1 MKEHMIEELQALE
14 SDVEFMAKAKAAANT
29 QELVKVLAE
38 YGIEITEEEYENAK
52 DQAAVILEQEGY
64 IQDGELTEK
73 GLEAVNGGVNTF
85 VSGVG
90 IACGSAGLML
100 MMAGGGPALWAVG
113 CVIGVG
119 GILMS
124 GKKRK

>member
-1 MKEHMIEELQALE
+1 MKENMIEKLQALE
-14 SDVEFMAKAKAAANT
+14 NDAEFMAKAKAAANT
-29 QELVKVLAE
+29 TDLVKVLAE

-52 DQAAVILEQEGY
+52 DQAVEILEQEGY
-64 IQDGELTEK
+64 IRDGELTEK

-90 IACGSAGLML
+90 VACGSAGLML

-113 CVIGVG
+113 CVIGVA
-119 GILMS
+119 GILMR
-124 GKKRK
+124 GRRK

>member
-1 MKEHMIEELQALE
+1 MKENMIEKLQALE
-14 SDVEFMAKAKAAANT
+14 NDAEFMAKAKAAANT
-29 QELVKVLAE
+29 TELVKVLSE

-52 DQAAVILEQEGY
+52 DQAVEILEREGY

-90 IACGSAGLML
+90 VACGSVGLML

-113 CVIGVG
+113 CVIGVA
-119 GILMS
+119 GIFMR
-124 GKKRK
+124 GRRK